1 MRMKKLLILSLIIL
15 SSCSNKNDFNLTAS
29 SDIDSDEMVYLVQY
43 KENIPVLKDSSNV
56 VEGKFTFS
64 DSIVV
69 PEMYYLFFK
78 NIKGNIPVVL
88 EPGDINL
95 TVFKDSLRSTKITGT
110 KSNDDFKKYIDESSP
125 LINELN
131 NIQNEIN
138 YNIALNDSL
147 LVDDLEEQ
155 FVNMRK
161 KLTDYEFE
169 FMTNKNDSYIS
180 ALILQRMVFERSI
193 DYDKADSI
201 MKTFDESL
209 KLTSPFTAVEKIIE
223 NFRLSNTEAP
233 RIGSFAPKFSGPG
246 LDGEIISLYGIKSKY
261 ILIDFWA
268 SWCAPCREE
277 IPELNEFYKNKDINL
292 IAIAIDEIAD
302 VVKFQDEIP
311 IQYPS
316 FIANELE
323 GVTLAKKLG
332 NERGVLPFT
341 VIIQPDGSVKK
352 SFYGKVKISDL
363 NQALSDNSCLLY
375 TSDAADE

>member
-1 MRMKKLLILSLIIL
+1 MKKLLILSLIIL
-15 SSCSNKNDFNLTAS
+15 SSCSNKNEFNLTAS

-78 NIKGNIPVVL
+78 NIKGNLPVVL

-95 TVFKDSLRSTKITGT
+95 RVFKDSLRSTKITGT

-201 MKTFDESL
+201 MKTFD
-209 KLTSPFTAVEKIIE
+209 
-223 NFRLSNTEAP
+223 
-233 RIGSFAPKFSGPG
+233 
-246 LDGEIISLYGIKSKY
+246 
-261 ILIDFWA
+261 
-268 SWCAPCREE
+268 
-277 IPELNEFYKNKDINL
+277 
-292 IAIAIDEIAD
+292 
-302 VVKFQDEIP
+302 
-311 IQYPS
+311 
-316 FIANELE
+316 
-323 GVTLAKKLG
+323 
-332 NERGVLPFT
+332 
-341 VIIQPDGSVKK
+341 
-352 SFYGKVKISDL
+352 
-363 NQALSDNSCLLY
+363 
-375 TSDAADE
+375 